1 MGNNLNGL
9 SQIVATAFLVD
20 NALVDATGCNVVGF
34 GCLDS
39 QEAFIVS
46 QVKIGFMAVYGHIA
60 FSMLIRIQC
69 SRVDVDI
76 RVKLLDGYIV
86 TSCLQQF
93 TDGG

>member
-20 NALVDATGCNVVGF
+20 NALVDAPGCNVVGF

-46 QVKIGFMAVYGHIA
+46 QVKIGFVAVYGYIT
-60 FSMLIRIQC
+60 FTVLVWIQS

-76 RVKLLDGYIV
+76 RIKLLACDMIASG
-86 TSCLQQF
+86 F
-93 TDGG
+93 

>member
-46 QVKIGFMAVYGHIA
+46 QVKIGFVAVYGYITFTVLVWIH
-60 FSMLIRIQC
+60 S

-76 RVKLLDGYIV
+76 RIKLLNGNIV
-86 TSCLQQF
+86 ASCLQQF
-93 TDGG
+93 TY

>member
-46 QVKIGFMAVYGHIA
+46 QVKIGFVAVYGYIT
-60 FSMLIRIQC
+60 FTVLVWIQS
-69 SRVDVDI
+69 SRVNVDI
-76 RVKLLDGYIV
+76 RIKLLNGNIV
-86 TSCLQQF
+86 ASCLQQF
-93 TDGG
+93 TY

>member
-46 QVKIGFMAVYGHIA
+46 QVKIGFVAVYGYIT
-60 FSMLIRIQC
+60 FTVLVWIQS

-76 RVKLLDGYIV
+76 RIKLLNGNIV
-86 TSCLQQF
+86 ASCLQQF
-93 TDGG
+93 TY

>member
-46 QVKIGFMAVYGHIA
+46 QVKIGFVAVYSYIT
-60 FSMLIRIQC
+60 FTVLVWIQS

-76 RVKLLDGYIV
+76 RIKLLNGNIV
-86 TSCLQQF
+86 ASCLQQF
-93 TDGG
+93 TY

>member
-46 QVKIGFMAVYGHIA
+46 QVKIGFVQLHNIHRARMDSEFPG
-60 FSMLIRIQC
+60 RC
-69 SRVDVDI
+69 
-76 RVKLLDGYIV
+76 
-86 TSCLQQF
+86 
-93 TDGG
+93 